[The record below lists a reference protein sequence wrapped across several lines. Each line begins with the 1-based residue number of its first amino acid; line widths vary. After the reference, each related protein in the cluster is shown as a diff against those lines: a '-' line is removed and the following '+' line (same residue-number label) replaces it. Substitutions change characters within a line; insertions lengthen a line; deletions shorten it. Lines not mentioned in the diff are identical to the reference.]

1 MSVMKHQGQGCGG
14 HCCLKIEHLGVQIDG
29 EDILRDVNLH
39 IHCGEIAALIGPNGA
54 GKSTLIRSILG
65 QREHQ
70 GKITFQPAGGRS
82 RKFRIGYVPQSPSFS
97 AGEPVSVLDLFA
109 MCIGKGPAAFH
120 VGRRLRE
127 TVMECLR
134 NVHGESLVDKKIG
147 SLSGGELQRVLLALA
162 LEPVPDILILDEPLS
177 GVDAEG
183 IHQLLTMLDEIR
195 TKFDLSIFM
204 VTHDFAMLSR
214 YVDKVVL
221 LKETVLTQGTP
232 EQVLSSPEFRSVF
245 HMAGGEE

>member
-1 MSVMKHQGQGCGG
+1 MILEVEHLSFAYRPERPLFYDVSFAFEQGQV
-14 HCCLKIEHLGVQIDG
+14 LSILG
-29 EDILRDVNLH
+29 
-39 IHCGEIAALIGPNGA
+39 ANGA
-54 GKSTLIRSILG
+54 GKSTLLNCIANLLLPQQGEIRLHGTPLSRLEL
-65 QREHQ
+65 RE
-70 GKITFQPAGGRS
+70 IS
-82 RKFRIGYVPQSPSFS
+82 RIIGYVPQSPSFS
-97 AGEPVSVLDLFA
+97 AGEPVSVLDLFS

-134 NVHGESLVDKKIG
+134 NVHGESLIDKKIG